1 MLFCTPPRGLVIAHW
16 NMESQTSAVTGK
28 KDLVDWQNMSRMSWV
43 GAWCAGVCVA
53 GAVSVV
59 AGAAITSAS
68 IELWL
73 AAGIVP
79 PAVMLLVW
87 RGAPPLTA
95 AEVLYAVDSQSEPE
109 DPRR

>member
-1 MLFCTPPRGLVIAHW
+1 
-16 NMESQTSAVTGK
+16 
-28 KDLVDWQNMSRMSWV
+28 MSLV

-59 AGAAITSAS
+59 AGAAITSGNA
-68 IELWL
+68 ELWL

-95 AEVLYAVDSQSEPE
+95 AEVLYAVDSLSEPE

>member
-1 MLFCTPPRGLVIAHW
+1 M
-16 NMESQTSAVTGK
+16 NSQTSDVIRK
-28 KDLVDWQNMSRMSWV
+28 KARVDWQNMSRMSLV

-59 AGAAITSAS
+59 AGAAITSGNA
-68 IELWL
+68 ELWL
-73 AAGIVP
+73 AACVVP

-87 RGAPPLTA
+87 RGAPPQTV
-95 AEVLYAVDSQSEPE
+95 AEVLYAVDSVSASE